1 MRRREFLGLAGGT
14 IAWPLGARA
23 QQPDRMRRIGVLL
36 GFADDADGQ
45 VRFSALR
52 NELRKLGW
60 VDDRN
65 LRIDLRWAAGDTER
79 TRASAAELVAAGPD
93 VIFAS
98 PATMV
103 AVLRRLTWTL
113 PIVFVQSGD
122 PVQAGSV
129 MSHARPGGNAT
140 GFMLFEASINTKYL
154 QLLKDIA
161 PGVTR
166 AALVQNPD
174 NTSWR
179 GDIARIEAVARS
191 LGVVPV
197 PTPVRNPADIE
208 RALAAFANEPN
219 GGVITLPD
227 NTNIRYR
234 DVIVAMAAKHRLPA
248 VYPFRNFVTGDG
260 LMSYGADQPDIY
272 RRAASYV
279 DRIMRGE
286 KPGELPVQAPT
297 KFELVINLKTAKAL
311 GLDVPLSLLARADEV
326 IE

>member
-1 MRRREFLGLAGGT
+1 MQRREFLGVLGGAVLP
-14 IAWPLGARA
+14 IAARA

-36 GFADDADGQ
+36 GFGDDADGQ
-45 VRFSALR
+45 ARLSALR

-79 TRASAAELVAAGPD
+79 TRAIVAELIAAAPD

-103 AVLRRLTWTL
+103 AVVRRQTWTL

-161 PGVTR
+161 YC
-166 AALVQNPD
+166 PD
-174 NTSWR
+174 SAR
-179 GDIARIEAVARS
+179 GPPASRQAGVAR
-191 LGVVPV
+191 
-197 PTPVRNPADIE
+197 
-208 RALAAFANEPN
+208 
-219 GGVITLPD
+219 
-227 NTNIRYR
+227 
-234 DVIVAMAAKHRLPA
+234 
-248 VYPFRNFVTGDG
+248 
-260 LMSYGADQPDIY
+260 
-272 RRAASYV
+272 
-279 DRIMRGE
+279 
-286 KPGELPVQAPT
+286 
-297 KFELVINLKTAKAL
+297 
-311 GLDVPLSLLARADEV
+311 
-326 IE
+326 